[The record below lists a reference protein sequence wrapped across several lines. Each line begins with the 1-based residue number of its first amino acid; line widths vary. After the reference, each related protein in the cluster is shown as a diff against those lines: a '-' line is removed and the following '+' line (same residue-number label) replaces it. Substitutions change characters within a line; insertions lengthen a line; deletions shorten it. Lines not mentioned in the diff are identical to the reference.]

1 MKVREMNT
9 DTWFIPNEPGPG
21 TTVCLSRKI
30 SAVKLIRDE
39 RGVAKLGLFS
49 QLPEG
54 TRIEICGAG
63 FSEQTVKVRC
73 NGQYYF
79 AFRQDVQSP
88 KAFTAKAGGD

>member
-1 MKVREMNT
+1 MKVWEMYT
-9 DTWFIPNEPGPG
+9 DTWLIPNEPGPG

-30 SAVKLIRDE
+30 SAVKLVPDE

-49 QLPEG
+49 QLPAG
-54 TRIEICGAG
+54 TTIEICGDG